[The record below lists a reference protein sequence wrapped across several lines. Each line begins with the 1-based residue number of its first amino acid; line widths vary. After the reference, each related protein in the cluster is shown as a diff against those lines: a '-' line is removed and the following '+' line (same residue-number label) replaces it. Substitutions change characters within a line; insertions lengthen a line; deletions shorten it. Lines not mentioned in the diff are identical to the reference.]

1 MKYQLTALEARVIGC
16 LLEKQ
21 VTTPEQYP
29 LSVNGVVTACNQKTN
44 REPVM
49 NLSESEVQE
58 QLDNLVKRHY
68 LRTVSG
74 FGNRVTKY
82 EQRFCN
88 SEFGDLKLSAAE
100 VALITTLLLRGA
112 QTPGELR
119 SRAARMYEFSDMAEV
134 ESTLEQLVNREDG
147 PFVVRLAREPG
158 KRENRYMHLFS
169 GEVEDQPAV
178 TDMSNAVDGDL
189 QARVEALEIEVAEL
203 KQRLDSLLAAAS
215 DWTLQGAWSPTR
227 AKALPICES
236 WRIPYADSLSSLAAS
251 CDAVFVHSSTA
262 SHFDV
267 VSTLLNAG
275 VHVCVDKPLAENLRD
290 AERLVELAARKKL
303 TLMVGFNRRFAP
315 LYGELKTQLATAA
328 SLRMDK
334 HRSNSVG
341 PHDLYFTL
349 LDDYLHVVDT
359 ALWLSGG
366 KASLDGGTLLT
377 NDAGEMLFAEHHF
390 SAGPLQITTCM
401 HRRAG
406 SQRETVQAVTDGA
419 LIDITDMREWRE
431 ERGQGVVHKPIPGWQ
446 STLEQRGFV
455 GCARHFIECVQNQ
468 TVPQT
473 AGEQAV
479 LAQRIVDKIWRDA
492 MSE

>member
-1 MKYQLTALEARVIGC
+1 MKKLRI
-16 LLEKQ
+16 
-21 VTTPEQYP
+21 
-29 LSVNGVVTACNQKTN
+29 GVVGLGGIAQKAWL
-44 REPVM
+44 PV
-49 NLSESEVQE
+49 
-58 QLDNLVKRHY
+58 
-68 LRTVSG
+68 
-74 FGNRVTKY
+74 
-82 EQRFCN
+82 
-88 SEFGDLKLSAAE
+88 
-100 VALITTLLLRGA
+100 
-112 QTPGELR
+112 
-119 SRAARMYEFSDMAEV
+119 
-134 ESTLEQLVNREDG
+134 
-147 PFVVRLAREPG
+147 
-158 KRENRYMHLFS
+158 
-169 GEVEDQPAV
+169 
-178 TDMSNAVDGDL
+178 
-189 QARVEALEIEVAEL
+189 
-203 KQRLDSLLAAAS
+203 LAAAS

-227 AKALPICES
+227 AKALPICDS

-251 CDAVFVHSSTA
+251 CDA
-262 SHFDV
+262 
-267 VSTLLNAG
+267 
-275 VHVCVDKPLAENLRD
+275 
-290 AERLVELAARKKL
+290 VELAARKKL